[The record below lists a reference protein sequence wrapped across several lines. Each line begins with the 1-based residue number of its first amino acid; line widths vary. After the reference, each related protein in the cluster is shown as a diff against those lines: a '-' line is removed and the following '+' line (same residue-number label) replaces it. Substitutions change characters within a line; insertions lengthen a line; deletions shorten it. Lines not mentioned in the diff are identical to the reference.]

1 MRREV
6 GKRLKKSSMMLLNS
20 ILLSL
25 KAELIQS
32 NNLISLL
39 KK

>member
-6 GKRLKKSSMMLLNS
+6 GKRLKKSSMMSWNS

-32 NNLISLL
+32 NNLISLV